1 MPAVNL
7 EGAVPSHLPVLPL
20 KSTVVFPRIF
30 IPLSV
35 GRKRSLQLLDDLTG
49 SERHIAVATQ
59 LDEHL
64 EDVGFD
70 DIHHV
75 GAMVRVQHMLK
86 LPDGT
91 VQLAVLGLRRIK
103 LTAALSEEP
112 YLTCAVEMLP
122 EAHASIPAIE
132 REALMRRA
140 ISMFQQLVALAPH
153 LPAELSGGAAAIDEP
168 LHLAYYIANH
178 TRLTTEQR
186 QEILEIE
193 SAKVKLERLLAHMAH
208 ELEVLELGRK
218 IQSQAEE
225 SMGKA
230 QREYFLREQLKA
242 IQRELGELDS
252 ELGELGELR
261 ERIVKAGLPPEAQ
274 READREIARL
284 ERIPSASPESSVIRT
299 YLELIVSLP
308 WNTSTGGE
316 VDVTK
321 ARQILDADHYDLDKV
336 KQRIVEHLAV
346 RRLKQL
352 RKSTERGREPILC
365 FVGPPGVGKTS
376 LGQSIA
382 RAMGRKFARASLGG
396 VHDEAEI
403 RGHRR
408 TYIGAMPGRI
418 LQAIR
423 RAESNDP
430 VFILDEVDKIG
441 SDWRGDPSSA
451 LLEVLDP
458 EQNKD
463 FRDNYLDVPFDL
475 SKVMFITTANS
486 LETIPPA
493 LRDRME
499 VLNLSGYTEEEKVQ
513 IAERFLVPKQWLSH
527 GLRSGEITLSEEA
540 VRVIIREYT
549 REAGVRNLEREIAS
563 VMRRAVAD
571 MAVGKRPGRKAVD
584 VRRVR
589 AALGKRRFYDDIRE
603 RIDRPG
609 VATGLVWTPTGGE
622 IIFVEAALTP
632 GKGEL
637 KLTGQLGDVMKESAA
652 AALSYLKARAA
663 DIGIDPTL
671 FDKNDIHVHVPA
683 GAQPKEGPSAGVTVL
698 TAMASILTGRPAR
711 DDIAMTGE
719 ITLRGRV
726 LPIGG
731 IKEKVLGAHRA
742 GIRRVL
748 LPTRNEA
755 DLDDIPADL
764 RAEMELVLVDSIDQV
779 LREALTKATSAG
791 GVAARQRSNGA
802 GSPAGREKV
811 VAAAPAAPAARA
823 PRAVRAVRAARA
835 ARVAPGRGSG
845 RAPQAPRN
853 RPAAKGRRRRDA

>member
-1 MPAVNL
+1 MPALNV
-7 EGAVPSHLPVLPL
+7 EGAVPSRLPVLPL

-35 GRKRSLQLLDDLTG
+35 GRKRSLQLLEDLAG
-49 SERHIAVATQ
+49 VERHIAVATQ
-59 LDEHL
+59 LDESA
-64 EDVGFD
+64 EEVGFK

-75 GAMVRVQHMLK
+75 GAMVRVQHLLK

-91 VQLAVLGLRRIK
+91 VQLAVLGLRRIR
-103 LTAALSEEP
+103 LTEALQEDP
-112 YLTCAVEMLP
+112 YLECAVEMLP
-122 EAHASIPAIE
+122 ESSESILTIE

-140 ISMFQQLVALAPH
+140 ISSFQQLVTLAPH
-153 LPAELSGGAAAIDEP
+153 LPAELSSAAGAIDDP

-178 TRLTTEQR
+178 IRLTTEQR
-186 QEILEIE
+186 QEILEMS
-193 SAKVKLERLLAHMAH
+193 SAKEKLERLLGHMSH

-225 SMGKA
+225 QMGKA

-252 ELGELGELR
+252 EHGELIELR
-261 ERIVKAGLPPEAQ
+261 ERIEKAGLPAEAK
-274 READREIARL
+274 REAEREISRL

-308 WNTSTGGE
+308 WNVSTGGE
-316 VDVTK
+316 VDVKK
-321 ARQILDADHYDLDKV
+321 ARAILDSDHYDLDKV

-346 RRLKQL
+346 RRLKQE
-352 RKSTERGREPILC
+352 RKLTDRGREPILC

-382 RAMGRKFARASLGG
+382 RAMERKFARASLGG

-430 VFILDEVDKIG
+430 VFMLDEVDKIG
-441 SDWRGDPSSA
+441 ADWRGDPSSA

-475 SKVMFITTANS
+475 SKVMFITTANT
-486 LETIPPA
+486 LDTIPPA

-513 IAERFLVPKQWLSH
+513 IAQRFLIPKQLVAH
-527 GLRSGEITLSEEA
+527 GLRADEITISEEA
-540 VRVIIREYT
+540 VRLIIRQYT

-563 VMRRAVAD
+563 VMRRDVAD
-571 MAVGKRPGRKAVD
+571 MAVRRRGRAAVVDD
-584 VRRVR
+584 VKRVR
-589 AALGKRRFYDDIRE
+589 AALGKRRYYDDVAE

-637 KLTGQLGDVMKESAA
+637 KLTGQLGEVMKESAS
-652 AALSYLKARAA
+652 AALSYLKSRASSL
-663 DIGIDPTL
+663 GIDPSL

-698 TAMASILTGRPAR
+698 TAMASLLTGRPVR
-711 DDIAMTGE
+711 DDVAMTGE

-742 GIRRVL
+742 GLRRVL
-748 LPTRNEA
+748 LPRRNEA

-764 RAEMELVLVDSIDQV
+764 RKEMQLVLIESIDEV
-779 LREALTKATSAG
+779 LREALTPRV
-791 GVAARQRSNGA
+791 VAVSSNGVGA
-802 GSPAGREKV
+802 GASGAGVGR
-811 VAAAPAAPAARA
+811 AAKSARA
-823 PRAVRAVRAARA
+823 
-835 ARVAPGRGSG
+835 
-845 RAPQAPRN
+845 
-853 RPAAKGRRRRDA
+853 RPAQPSRQAAKARRRRA

>member
-1 MPAVNL
+1 MSEVPALNV
-7 EGAVPSHLPVLPL
+7 EGAVPSRLPVLPL
-20 KSTVVFPRIF
+20 KSTVVYPRIF

-35 GRKRSLQLLDDLTG
+35 GRKRSLQLLEDLAG
-49 SERHIAVATQ
+49 VERHIAVATQ
-59 LDEHL
+59 LDESA
-64 EDVGFD
+64 EEVGFK

-75 GAMVRVQHMLK
+75 GAMVRVQHLLK

-91 VQLAVLGLRRIK
+91 VQLAVLGLRRIR
-103 LTAALSEEP
+103 LTEALQEDP
-112 YLTCAVEMLP
+112 YLECAVEMMP
-122 EAHASIPAIE
+122 ESSESILTLE

-140 ISMFQQLVALAPH
+140 ISSFQQLVTLAPH
-153 LPAELSGGAAAIDEP
+153 LPAELSSAAGAIDDP

-178 TRLTTEQR
+178 IRLTTEQR
-186 QEILEIE
+186 QEILELN
-193 SAKVKLERLLAHMAH
+193 SAKEKLERLLGHMSH

-225 SMGKA
+225 QMGKA

-252 ELGELGELR
+252 EHGELIELR
-261 ERIVKAGLPPEAQ
+261 ERIEKAGLPAEAK
-274 READREIARL
+274 READREISRL

-308 WNTSTGGE
+308 WNVSTGGE
-316 VDVTK
+316 VDVKK
-321 ARQILDADHYDLDKV
+321 ARAILDADHYDLDKV

-346 RRLKQL
+346 RRLKQQ
-352 RKSTERGREPILC
+352 RGSTDRGREPILC

-408 TYIGAMPGRI
+408 TYIGAMPGRV

-430 VFILDEVDKIG
+430 VFMLDEVDKIG

-475 SKVMFITTANS
+475 SKVMFITTANT
-486 LETIPPA
+486 LDTIPPA

-499 VLNLSGYTEEEKVQ
+499 VLNLSGYTEEEKVK
-513 IAERFLVPKQWLSH
+513 IAEMFLIPKQLIAH
-527 GLRSGEITLSEEA
+527 GLRDGEITFSEEA
-540 VRVIIREYT
+540 VRLIIRQYT

-563 VMRRAVAD
+563 VMRRDVAD
-571 MAVGKRPGRKAVD
+571 MAVRKRRRAVVDD
-584 VRRVR
+584 VKRVR
-589 AALGKRRFYDDIRE
+589 AALGKRRHYDDVAE

-637 KLTGQLGDVMKESAA
+637 KLTGQLGDVMKESAS
-652 AALSYLKARAA
+652 AALSYLKSRASSL
-663 DIGIDPTL
+663 GIDPVL

-698 TAMASILTGRPAR
+698 TAMASLLTGRPVR
-711 DDIAMTGE
+711 DDVAMTGE

-742 GIRRVL
+742 GLRRVL
-748 LPTRNEA
+748 LPRRNEA
-755 DLDDIPADL
+755 DLDDIPSDL
-764 RAEMELVLVDSIDQV
+764 RKEMQLVLVESIDEV
-779 LREALTKATSAG
+779 LREALTPRLVSASASSNG
-791 GVAARQRSNGA
+791 SGAAAARTAVASGA
-802 GSPAGREKV
+802 GAGR
-811 VAAAPAAPAARA
+811 AAKSARA
-823 PRAVRAVRAARA
+823 
-835 ARVAPGRGSG
+835 
-845 RAPQAPRN
+845 
-853 RPAAKGRRRRDA
+853 RPSPPSRLAAKGRRRRAG

>member
-35 GRKRSLQLLDDLTG
+35 GRKKSLQLLEDLTG
-49 SERHIAVATQ
+49 VERHIAVATQ
-59 LDEHL
+59 LEETA
-64 EDVGFD
+64 EDVGFKD
-70 DIHHV
+70 LHHI
-75 GAMVRVQHMLK
+75 GTMVRVQHLLK

-91 VQLAVLGLRRIK
+91 VQLAVLGLRRIR
-103 LTAALSEEP
+103 LTKAISEDP
-112 YLTCAVEMLP
+112 YLTCAVEMDS
-122 EAHASIPAIE
+122 EITEDIQSIE

-140 ISMFQQLVALAPH
+140 ISSFQQLVSLAPH
-153 LPAELSGGAAAIDEP
+153 LPAELAGAAGAIDDP

-178 TRLTTEQR
+178 IRLATEQR
-186 QEILEIE
+186 QEILVLD
-193 SAKVKLERLLAHMAH
+193 SAKAKLEKLLGHMAH

-225 SMGKA
+225 QMGKA

-252 ELGELGELR
+252 EHAELGELR
-261 ERIVKAGLPPEAQ
+261 ERIAKAGLPPEAQ

-308 WNTSTGGE
+308 WNISTGGE
-316 VDVTK
+316 VDVK
-321 ARQILDADHYDLDKV
+321 KSRGILDADHYDLDKV

-346 RRLKQL
+346 RRLKQV

-396 VHDEAEI
+396 IHDEAEI

-430 VFILDEVDKIG
+430 VFMLDEVDKIG
-441 SDWRGDPSSA
+441 ADWRGDPSSA

-499 VLNLSGYTEEEKVQ
+499 VLNLSGYTEDEKVQ
-513 IAERFLVPKQWLSH
+513 IAERFLVPKQLDAH
-527 GLRSGEITLSEEA
+527 GLRPGEIVISADA
-540 VRVIIREYT
+540 VRMIIREYT

-563 VMRRAVAD
+563 LIRRDVAD
-571 MAVGKRPGRKAVD
+571 MASGKRVKKLDD
-584 VRRVR
+584 VKKVR
-589 AALGKRRFYDDIRE
+589 AALGKRRFFDDVAE

-609 VATGLVWTPTGGE
+609 IATGLVWTPSGGE

-637 KLTGQLGDVMKESAA
+637 KLTGQLGEVMKESAA
-652 AALSYLKARAA
+652 AALSYLKARAG

-698 TAMASILTGRPAR
+698 TAMASILTGRPVR
-711 DDIAMTGE
+711 DDVAMTGE

-742 GIRRVL
+742 GLRRVL
-748 LPTRNEA
+748 IPNRNEA
-755 DLDDIPADL
+755 DLDDIPAEL
-764 RAEMELVLVDSIDQV
+764 RKEMKFVMIESIDQI
-779 LREALTKATSAG
+779 LKEALTPRTPAAGSNGSKNGKAT
-791 GVAARQRSNGA
+791 RTT
-802 GSPAGREKV
+802 
-811 VAAAPAAPAARA
+811 
-823 PRAVRAVRAARA
+823 AVVRAAGSSRA
-835 ARVAPGRGSG
+835 R
-845 RAPQAPRN
+845 QAPPSR
-853 RPAAKGRRRRDA
+853 RAAKGRRRPVA

>member
-1 MPAVNL
+1 LNV
-7 EGAVPSHLPVLPL
+7 EGAVPSRLPVLPL

-35 GRKRSLQLLDDLTG
+35 GRKRSLQLLEDLAG
-49 SERHIAVATQ
+49 MERHIAVATQ
-59 LDEHL
+59 IDESA
-64 EDVGFD
+64 EEVGFK

-75 GAMVRVQHMLK
+75 GAMVRVQHLLK

-91 VQLAVLGLRRIK
+91 VQLAVLGLRRIR
-103 LTAALSEEP
+103 LVEALQEDP
-112 YLTCAVEMLP
+112 YLECAVEMMP
-122 EAHASIPAIE
+122 ESTEGILSLE

-140 ISMFQQLVALAPH
+140 ISSFQQLVTLAPH
-153 LPAELSGGAAAIDEP
+153 LPAELSSAAGAIDDP

-178 TRLTTEQR
+178 IRLTTEQR
-186 QEILEIE
+186 QEILELG
-193 SAKVKLERLLAHMAH
+193 SAKEKLERLLGHMSH

-225 SMGKA
+225 QMGKA

-252 ELGELGELR
+252 EHGELIELR
-261 ERIVKAGLPPEAQ
+261 ERIEKAGLPAEAK

-308 WNTSTGGE
+308 WNVSTGGE
-316 VDVTK
+316 VDVKK
-321 ARQILDADHYDLDKV
+321 ARAILDADHYDLDKV

-346 RRLKQL
+346 RRLKQE
-352 RKSTERGREPILC
+352 RKLTDRGREPILC

-408 TYIGAMPGRI
+408 TYIGAMPGRV

-430 VFILDEVDKIG
+430 VFMLDEVDKIG
-441 SDWRGDPSSA
+441 ADWRGDPSSA

-475 SKVMFITTANS
+475 SKVMFITTANT
-486 LETIPPA
+486 LDTIPPA

-499 VLNLSGYTEEEKVQ
+499 VLNLSGYTEDEKVQ
-513 IAERFLVPKQWLSH
+513 IAQRFLIPKQLIAH
-527 GLRSGEITLSEEA
+527 GLRVDEITISEEA
-540 VRVIIREYT
+540 VRLIIRHYT

-563 VMRRAVAD
+563 VMRRDVAD
-571 MAVGKRPGRKAVD
+571 MAVKRSKRVVD
-584 VRRVR
+584 DVKRVR
-589 AALGKRRFYDDIRE
+589 AALGKRRHYDDVAE

-637 KLTGQLGDVMKESAA
+637 KLTGQLGDVMKESAS
-652 AALSYLKARAA
+652 AALSYLKSRAA
-663 DIGIDPTL
+663 SLGIDPLL

-698 TAMASILTGRPAR
+698 TAMASLLTGRPVR
-711 DDIAMTGE
+711 DDVAMTGE

-731 IKEKVLGAHRA
+731 VKEKVLGAHRA
-742 GIRRVL
+742 GLRRVL
-748 LPTRNEA
+748 LPRRNEA
-755 DLDDIPADL
+755 DLDDIPSDL
-764 RAEMELVLVDSIDQV
+764 RKEMQLVLIESIDEV
-779 LREALTKATSAG
+779 LREALTPRLVEVSSNGVGAARPARA
-791 GVAARQRSNGA
+791 VAARAVR
-802 GSPAGREKV
+802 P
-811 VAAAPAAPAARA
+811 VAAASVATRAAKSARA
-823 PRAVRAVRAARA
+823 RP
-835 ARVAPGRGSG
+835 APPS
-845 RAPQAPRN
+845 
-853 RPAAKGRRRRDA
+853 RPAAKARRRRA

>member
-1 MPAVNL
+1 
-7 EGAVPSHLPVLPL
+7 
-20 KSTVVFPRIF
+20 
-30 IPLSV
+30 
-35 GRKRSLQLLDDLTG
+35 
-49 SERHIAVATQ
+49 
-59 LDEHL
+59 
-64 EDVGFD
+64 
-70 DIHHV
+70 
-75 GAMVRVQHMLK
+75 
-86 LPDGT
+86 
-91 VQLAVLGLRRIK
+91 
-103 LTAALSEEP
+103 
-112 YLTCAVEMLP
+112 
-122 EAHASIPAIE
+122 
-132 REALMRRA
+132 
-140 ISMFQQLVALAPH
+140 
-153 LPAELSGGAAAIDEP
+153 
-168 LHLAYYIANH
+168 
-178 TRLTTEQR
+178 
-186 QEILEIE
+186 
-193 SAKVKLERLLAHMAH
+193 
-208 ELEVLELGRK
+208 
-218 IQSQAEE
+218 
-225 SMGKA
+225 
-230 QREYFLREQLKA
+230 
-242 IQRELGELDS
+242 
-252 ELGELGELR
+252 
-261 ERIVKAGLPPEAQ
+261 
-274 READREIARL
+274 
-284 ERIPSASPESSVIRT
+284 
-299 YLELIVSLP
+299 
-308 WNTSTGGE
+308 
-316 VDVTK
+316 
-321 ARQILDADHYDLDKV
+321 
-336 KQRIVEHLAV
+336 
-346 RRLKQL
+346 
-352 RKSTERGREPILC
+352 
-365 FVGPPGVGKTS
+365 
-376 LGQSIA
+376 
-382 RAMGRKFARASLGG
+382 
-396 VHDEAEI
+396 
-403 RGHRR
+403 
-408 TYIGAMPGRI
+408 
-418 LQAIR
+418 
-423 RAESNDP
+423 
-430 VFILDEVDKIG
+430 
-441 SDWRGDPSSA
+441 

-527 GLRSGEITLSEEA
+527 GLRTGEITLAEDA

-584 VRRVR
+584 IRRVR

-779 LREALTKATSAG
+779 LREALTTAG
-791 GVAARQRSNGA
+791 STVTRQRSNGA
-802 GSPAGREKV
+802 GTRVGREKV
-811 VAAAPAAPAARA
+811 VVAAPAARTGRVA
-823 PRAVRAVRAARA
+823 RAARA
-835 ARVAPGRGSG
+835 RESAHAR
-845 RAPQAPRN
+845 QAPPN
-853 RPAAKGRRRRDA
+853 RPAAKARRRRAV

>member
-1 MPAVNL
+1 MSEVPALNI
-7 EGAVPSHLPVLPL
+7 EGAVPSRLPVLPL

-35 GRKRSLQLLDDLTG
+35 GRKRSLQLLEDLTG

-59 LDEHL
+59 LDESA
-64 EDVGFD
+64 EEVGFKD
-70 DIHHV
+70 LHHI
-75 GAMVRVQHMLK
+75 GTMVRVQHMLK

-103 LTAALSEEP
+103 LTEALSEEP
-112 YLTCAVEMLP
+112 YLEAAIDMLP
-122 EAHASIPAIE
+122 ESSETILSLP

-140 ISMFQQLVALAPH
+140 ISSFQQLVTLAPH
-153 LPAELSGGAAAIDEP
+153 LPAELSSAAGAIDDP

-178 TRLTTEQR
+178 IRLTTEQR
-186 QEILEIE
+186 QEILELN
-193 SAKVKLERLLAHMAH
+193 SAKEKLERLLGHMAH

-225 SMGKA
+225 QMGKA

-252 ELGELGELR
+252 EHGELIELR
-261 ERIVKAGLPPEAQ
+261 ERIEKAGLPAEAK

-308 WNTSTGGE
+308 WNLSTGGE
-316 VDVTK
+316 VDVKK
-321 ARQILDADHYDLDKV
+321 ARAILDADHYDLDKV

-346 RRLKQL
+346 RRLKQE
-352 RKSTERGREPILC
+352 RGSTDRGREPILC

-430 VFILDEVDKIG
+430 VFMLDEVDKIG

-475 SKVMFITTANS
+475 SKVMFITTANT
-486 LETIPPA
+486 LDTIPPA

-499 VLNLSGYTEEEKVQ
+499 VLNLSGYTEDEKVK
-513 IAERFLVPKQWLSH
+513 IAEMFLIPKQLIAH
-527 GLRSGEITLSEEA
+527 GLRPGEITMSEEA
-540 VRVIIREYT
+540 IRLIISQFT

-563 VMRRAVAD
+563 VMRRDVAD
-571 MAVGKRPGRKAVD
+571 MAVKKSKKVVD
-584 VRRVR
+584 DVKRVR
-589 AALGKRRFYDDIRE
+589 AALGKRRFYDDVAE

-637 KLTGQLGDVMKESAA
+637 KLTGQLGEVMKESAS
-652 AALSYLKARAA
+652 AALSYLKSRASSLN
-663 DIGIDPTL
+663 IDPTL

-698 TAMASILTGRPAR
+698 TAMASLLTGRPVR
-711 DDIAMTGE
+711 DDVAMTGE

-742 GIRRVL
+742 GLRRVL
-748 LPTRNEA
+748 LPRRNEA

-764 RAEMELVLVDSIDQV
+764 RKQMQLVLIESIDEV
-779 LREALTKATSAG
+779 LREALTPP
-791 GVAARQRSNGA
+791 VAAAGSNGA
-802 GSPAGREKV
+802 GGAGGVGR
-811 VAAAPAAPAARA
+811 AAKS
-823 PRAVRAVRAARA
+823 VRARPAQPSHRAAKARPRRA
-835 ARVAPGRGSG
+835 G
-845 RAPQAPRN
+845 
-853 RPAAKGRRRRDA
+853 

>member
-1 MPAVNL
+1 MP
-7 EGAVPSHLPVLPL
+7 SRLPVLPL
-20 KSTVVFPRIF
+20 KSTVVYPRIF

-35 GRKRSLQLLDDLTG
+35 GRKRSLQLLEDLAG
-49 SERHIAVATQ
+49 VERHIAVATQ
-59 LDEHL
+59 LDESA
-64 EDVGFD
+64 EEVGFK

-75 GAMVRVQHMLK
+75 GAMVRVQHLLK

-91 VQLAVLGLRRIK
+91 VQLAVLGLRRIR
-103 LTAALSEEP
+103 LTEALQEDP
-112 YLTCAVEMLP
+112 YLECAVEMMP
-122 EAHASIPAIE
+122 ESSESILTLE

-140 ISMFQQLVALAPH
+140 ISSFQQLVTLAPH
-153 LPAELSGGAAAIDEP
+153 LPAELSSAAGAIEDP

-178 TRLTTEQR
+178 IRLTTEQR
-186 QEILEIE
+186 QEILEMN
-193 SAKVKLERLLAHMAH
+193 SAKEKLERLLGHMAH

-225 SMGKA
+225 QMGKA

-252 ELGELGELR
+252 EHGELIELR
-261 ERIVKAGLPPEAQ
+261 ERIEKAGLPAEAK
-274 READREIARL
+274 READREISRL

-308 WNTSTGGE
+308 WNLSTGGE
-316 VDVTK
+316 VDVKK
-321 ARQILDADHYDLDKV
+321 ARAILDSDHYDLDKV

-346 RRLKQL
+346 RRLKQQ
-352 RKSTERGREPILC
+352 RGSTERGREPILC

-408 TYIGAMPGRI
+408 TYIGAMPGRV

-430 VFILDEVDKIG
+430 VFMLDEVDKIG

-475 SKVMFITTANS
+475 SKVMFITTANT
-486 LETIPPA
+486 LDTIPPA

-499 VLNLSGYTEEEKVQ
+499 VLNLSGYTEEEKVK
-513 IAERFLVPKQWLSH
+513 IAQMFLIPKQLLAH
-527 GLRSGEITLSEEA
+527 GLREDEITISEEA
-540 VRVIIREYT
+540 VRLIIRQYT

-563 VMRRAVAD
+563 VMRRDVAD
-571 MAVGKRPGRKAVD
+571 MAVRKRGRAVVDD
-584 VRRVR
+584 VKRVR
-589 AALGKRRFYDDIRE
+589 AALGKRRHFDDVAE

-637 KLTGQLGDVMKESAA
+637 KLTGQLGEVMKESAS
-652 AALSYLKARAA
+652 AALSYLKSRAA
-663 DIGIDPTL
+663 SLGIDPL
-671 FDKNDIHVHVPA
+671 IFDKNDIHVHVPA

-698 TAMASILTGRPAR
+698 TAMASLLTGRPVR
-711 DDIAMTGE
+711 DDVAMTGE

-742 GIRRVL
+742 GLRRVL
-748 LPTRNEA
+748 LPRRNEA
-755 DLDDIPADL
+755 DLDDIPSDL
-764 RAEMELVLVDSIDQV
+764 RKQMQLVLIESIDEV
-779 LREALTKATSAG
+779 LREALTPRIALVS
-791 GVAARQRSNGA
+791 SNGSRAASAAVASGA
-802 GSPAGREKV
+802 GAGR
-811 VAAAPAAPAARA
+811 AAKSARA
-823 PRAVRAVRAARA
+823 RPSQ
-835 ARVAPGRGSG
+835 PS
-845 RAPQAPRN
+845 
-853 RPAAKGRRRRDA
+853 RPAAKSRRRRA

>member
-1 MPAVNL
+1 MSEVPAANI

-35 GRKRSLQLLDDLTG
+35 GRKKSLQLLDDLSG
-49 SERHIAVATQ
+49 VERHIAVATQ
-59 LDEHL
+59 LDETA
-64 EDVGFD
+64 EDVGFRD
-70 DIHHV
+70 VHHV
-75 GAMVRVQHMLK
+75 GTMVRVQHLLK

-91 VQLAVLGLRRIK
+91 VQLAVLGLRRIR
-103 LTAALSEEP
+103 LLEAQSEDP
-112 YLTCAVEMLP
+112 YLTCAVEMDP
-122 EAHASIPAIE
+122 EVTEDILTIE

-140 ISMFQQLVALAPH
+140 ISSFQQLVTLAPH
-153 LPAELSGGAAAIDEP
+153 LPAELAGAVGAIDDP

-178 TRLTTEQR
+178 IRLTTEQR
-186 QEILEIE
+186 QEILELD
-193 SAKVKLERLLAHMAH
+193 SAKAKLEKLLGHMAH

-218 IQSQAEE
+218 IQTQAEE
-225 SMGKA
+225 QMGKA

-242 IQRELGELDS
+242 IQRELGELDTEHA
-252 ELGELGELR
+252 ELSELR
-261 ERIVKAGLPPEAQ
+261 ERIEQAGLPPEAR

-308 WNTSTGGE
+308 WNASTGGE
-316 VDVTK
+316 VDVKK
-321 ARQILDADHYDLDKV
+321 AREILDADHYDLDKV

-346 RRLKQL
+346 RRLKQE
-352 RKSTERGREPILC
+352 RGSSDRGREPILC

-441 SDWRGDPSSA
+441 ADWRGDPSSA

-475 SKVMFITTANS
+475 SKVMFITTANT

-513 IAERFLVPKQWLSH
+513 IAERFLIPKQFNAH
-527 GLRSGEITLSEEA
+527 GLRPGEVEIPQDA
-540 VRVIIREYT
+540 VRLIIREYT

-563 VMRRAVAD
+563 LIRRDVAD
-571 MAVGKRPGRKAVD
+571 IAGGKRLKQQDGTKK
-584 VRRVR
+584 VRV
-589 AALGKRRFYDDIRE
+589 ALGKRRFFDDAAE

-637 KLTGQLGDVMKESAA
+637 KLTGQLGEVMKESAA
-652 AALSYLKARAA
+652 AALSFLKARAA
-663 DIGIDPTL
+663 DIGIDPAQ

-698 TAMASILTGRPAR
+698 VAMASILTGRPVR
-711 DDIAMTGE
+711 DDVAMTGE
-719 ITLRGRV
+719 ITLRGKV

-731 IKEKVLGAHRA
+731 VKEKVLGAHRA
-742 GIRRVL
+742 GLRRVL

-764 RAEMELVLVDSIDQV
+764 RKEMKFVMLESIDQV
-779 LREALTKATSAG
+779 LREALVPRRA
-791 GVAARQRSNGA
+791 VV
-802 GSPAGREKV
+802 AGRNGSRPS
-811 VAAAPAAPAARA
+811 A
-823 PRAVRAVRAARA
+823 AARA
-835 ARVAPGRGSG
+835 AGPS
-845 RAPQAPRN
+845 RARQAPPSR
-853 RPAAKGRRRRDA
+853 RGAKARRRHDA

>member
-35 GRKRSLQLLDDLTG
+35 GRKRSLQLLDELTG

-70 DIHHV
+70 DIHHI
-75 GAMVRVQHMLK
+75 GAMVRVQHLLK

-103 LTAALSEEP
+103 LTSAISEDP

-122 EAHASIPAIE
+122 EAHATIPAIE

-153 LPAELSGGAAAIDEP
+153 LPAELSGGAAAIDDP

-186 QEILEIE
+186 QEILELD
-193 SAKVKLERLLAHMAH
+193 SAKVKLERLLAHMSH

-252 ELGELGELR
+252 ELGEMGELR

-321 ARQILDADHYDLDKV
+321 AREILDADHYDLDKV

-527 GLRSGEITLSEEA
+527 GLRPGEITLAEDA

-589 AALGKRRFYDDIRE
+589 AALGKRRHYDDVRE

-652 AALSYLKARAA
+652 AALSYLKARAL
-663 DIGIDPTL
+663 DIGIDPAL

-779 LREALTKATSAG
+779 LREALTPKAGSGAAPAG
-791 GVAARQRSNGA
+791 QRSNGA
-802 GSPAGREKV
+802 GSRGGREKV
-811 VAAAPAAPAARA
+811 VAAAPAAPK
-823 PRAVRAVRAARA
+823 
-835 ARVAPGRGSG
+835 ARVARVAHVRESAHVRPSPPSRRG
-845 RAPQAPRN
+845 
-853 RPAAKGRRRRDA
+853 AKGQRRRAV

>member
-1 MPAVNL
+1 LNV
-7 EGAVPSHLPVLPL
+7 EGAVPSRLPVLPL
-20 KSTVVFPRIF
+20 KSTVVYPRIF

-35 GRKRSLQLLDDLTG
+35 GRKRSLQLLEDLAG
-49 SERHIAVATQ
+49 VERHIAVATQ
-59 LDEHL
+59 LDESA
-64 EDVGFD
+64 EEVGFK

-75 GAMVRVQHMLK
+75 GAMVRVQHLLK

-91 VQLAVLGLRRIK
+91 VQLAVLGLRRIR
-103 LTAALSEEP
+103 LTEALQEDP
-112 YLTCAVEMLP
+112 YLECAVEMMP
-122 EAHASIPAIE
+122 ESSESILTLE

-140 ISMFQQLVALAPH
+140 ISSFQQLVTLAPH
-153 LPAELSGGAAAIDEP
+153 LPAELSSAAGAIEDP

-178 TRLTTEQR
+178 IRLTTEQR
-186 QEILEIE
+186 QEILEMD
-193 SAKVKLERLLAHMAH
+193 SAKEKLERLLGHMSH

-225 SMGKA
+225 QMGKA

-252 ELGELGELR
+252 EHGELIELR
-261 ERIVKAGLPPEAQ
+261 ERIEKAGLPAEAK
-274 READREIARL
+274 READREISRL

-308 WNTSTGGE
+308 WNLSTGGE
-316 VDVTK
+316 VDVKK
-321 ARQILDADHYDLDKV
+321 ARAILDSDHYDLDKV

-346 RRLKQL
+346 RRLKQQ
-352 RKSTERGREPILC
+352 RGSTERGREPILC

-408 TYIGAMPGRI
+408 TYIGAMPGRV

-430 VFILDEVDKIG
+430 VFMLDEVDKIG

-475 SKVMFITTANS
+475 SKVMFITTANT
-486 LETIPPA
+486 LDTIPPA

-499 VLNLSGYTEEEKVQ
+499 VLNLSGYTEEEKVK
-513 IAERFLVPKQWLSH
+513 IAQMFLIPKQLLAH
-527 GLRSGEITLSEEA
+527 GLREDEITISEEA
-540 VRVIIREYT
+540 VRLIIRQYT

-563 VMRRAVAD
+563 VMRRDVAD
-571 MAVGKRPGRKAVD
+571 MAVRKRGRAVVDD
-584 VRRVR
+584 VKRVR
-589 AALGKRRFYDDIRE
+589 AALGKRRHFDDVAE

-637 KLTGQLGDVMKESAA
+637 KLTGQLGEVMKESAS
-652 AALSYLKARAA
+652 AALSYLKSRAA
-663 DIGIDPTL
+663 SLGIDPL
-671 FDKNDIHVHVPA
+671 IFDKNDIHVHVPA

-698 TAMASILTGRPAR
+698 TAMASLLTGRPVR
-711 DDIAMTGE
+711 DDVAMTGE

-742 GIRRVL
+742 GLRRVL
-748 LPTRNEA
+748 LPRRNEA

-764 RAEMELVLVDSIDQV
+764 RKQMQLVLIESIDEV
-779 LREALTKATSAG
+779 LREALTPRIALVS
-791 GVAARQRSNGA
+791 SNGSRAASAAIASGA
-802 GSPAGREKV
+802 GAGR
-811 VAAAPAAPAARA
+811 AAKSARA
-823 PRAVRAVRAARA
+823 
-835 ARVAPGRGSG
+835 
-845 RAPQAPRN
+845 
-853 RPAAKGRRRRDA
+853 RPSQPSRQAAKSRRRRAG

>member
-1 MPAVNL
+1 MAGEYCVAVSEIAAVNL
-7 EGAVPSHLPVLPL
+7 EGIVPSHLPVLPL

-35 GRKRSLQLLDDLTG
+35 GRRKSLQLLDDLPG
-49 SERHIAVATQ
+49 AERHIAVATQ
-59 LDEHL
+59 LDETA
-64 EDVGFD
+64 EEVGFKD
-70 DIHHV
+70 LHHV

-91 VQLAVLGLRRIK
+91 IQLAVLGLRRIK
-103 LTAALSEEP
+103 LISATSEEP
-112 YLTCAVEMLP
+112 YLNCRVEMLP
-122 EAHASIPAIE
+122 ETPDSLSPIE
-132 REALMRRA
+132 REALLRRA
-140 ISMFQQLVALAPH
+140 ISSFQQLVTLAPH
-153 LPAELSGGAAAIDEP
+153 LPAELASAAGAIDDP

-178 TRLTTEQR
+178 IRLTTEQR
-186 QEILEIE
+186 QEILEMD
-193 SAKVKLERLLAHMAH
+193 SAKQKLERLLGYLAH

-225 SMGKA
+225 QMGKA

-252 ELGELGELR
+252 EHGELGELR
-261 ERIVKAGLPPEAQ
+261 ERIEKAGLPPEAR

-299 YLELIVSLP
+299 YLELLVSLP
-308 WNTSTGGE
+308 WNMSTGGE
-316 VDVTK
+316 VDVAK
-321 ARQILDADHYDLDKV
+321 AREILDADHYDLDKV

-346 RRLKQL
+346 RRLKQVRGL
-352 RKSTERGREPILC
+352 TERGREPILC

-376 LGQSIA
+376 LGHSIA

-430 VFILDEVDKIG
+430 VFMLDEVDKIG
-441 SDWRGDPSSA
+441 ADWRGDPSSA

-499 VLNLSGYTEEEKVQ
+499 VLHLSGYTEEEKVQ
-513 IAERFLVPKQWLSH
+513 IAERFLIPKQVLAH
-527 GLRSGEITLSEEA
+527 GLREGELTIPEDA
-540 VRVIIREYT
+540 VRLIIREYT

-563 VMRRAVAD
+563 VMRRDVATI
-571 MAVGKRPGRKAVD
+571 AVGKRPKRGDDAK
-584 VRRVR
+584 RVR
-589 AALGKRRFYDDIRE
+589 AALGKRRFFDDVAE

-637 KLTGQLGDVMKESAA
+637 KLTGQLGEVMKESAA
-652 AALSYLKARAA
+652 AALSYLKARAK
-663 DIGIDPTL
+663 DIGIEPSL
-671 FDKNDIHVHVPA
+671 FEVNDIHVHVPA

-698 TAMASILTGRPAR
+698 TAMASILTGRPVR
-711 DDIAMTGE
+711 DDVAMTGE

-748 LPTRNEA
+748 LPAHNEA

-764 RAEMELVLVDSIDQV
+764 RKAMQLVLVESIDQV
-779 LREALTKATSAG
+779 LREALMPAHATA
-791 GVAARQRSNGA
+791 RSNG
-802 GSPAGREKV
+802 SSKPA
-811 VAAAPAAPAARA
+811 
-823 PRAVRAVRAARA
+823 AVRASGGAAVGGGRPRLVRGPAR
-835 ARVAPGRGSG
+835 
-845 RAPQAPRN
+845 
-853 RPAAKGRRRRDA
+853 RPVKAQRRRAG

>member
-1 MPAVNL
+1 MSEVPGLNV
-7 EGAVPSHLPVLPL
+7 EGAVPSRLPVLPL

-35 GRKRSLQLLDDLTG
+35 GRKRSLQLLEDLAG
-49 SERHIAVATQ
+49 VERHIAVATQ
-59 LDEHL
+59 IDESA
-64 EDVGFD
+64 EEVGFK

-75 GAMVRVQHMLK
+75 GAMVRVQHLLK

-91 VQLAVLGLRRIK
+91 VQLAVLGLRRIR
-103 LTAALSEEP
+103 LVEALQEDP
-112 YLTCAVEMLP
+112 YLECAVEMMP
-122 EAHASIPAIE
+122 ESTEGILSLE

-140 ISMFQQLVALAPH
+140 ISSFQQLVTLAPH
-153 LPAELSGGAAAIDEP
+153 LPAELSSAAGAIDDP

-178 TRLTTEQR
+178 IRLTTEQR
-186 QEILEIE
+186 QEILELG
-193 SAKVKLERLLAHMAH
+193 SAKEKLERLLGHMSH

-225 SMGKA
+225 QMGKA

-242 IQRELGELDS
+242 IQRELGEMDS
-252 ELGELGELR
+252 EHGELVELR
-261 ERIVKAGLPPEAQ
+261 ERIEKAGLPAEAK

-308 WNTSTGGE
+308 WNVSTGGE
-316 VDVTK
+316 VDVKK
-321 ARQILDADHYDLDKV
+321 ARAILDADHYDLDKV

-346 RRLKQL
+346 RRLKQE
-352 RKSTERGREPILC
+352 RGSTDRGREPILC

-408 TYIGAMPGRI
+408 TYIGAMPGRV

-430 VFILDEVDKIG
+430 VFMLDEVDKIG
-441 SDWRGDPSSA
+441 ADWRGDPSSA

-475 SKVMFITTANS
+475 SKVMFITTANT
-486 LETIPPA
+486 LDTIPPA

-513 IAERFLVPKQWLSH
+513 IAQRFLIPKQLIAH
-527 GLRSGEITLSEEA
+527 GLRVDEITISEEA
-540 VRVIIREYT
+540 VRLIIRQYT

-563 VMRRAVAD
+563 VMRRDVAD
-571 MAVGKRPGRKAVD
+571 MAVKRSKRVVD
-584 VRRVR
+584 DVKRVR
-589 AALGKRRFYDDIRE
+589 AALGKRRHYDDVAE

-637 KLTGQLGDVMKESAA
+637 KLTGQLGEVMKESAS
-652 AALSYLKARAA
+652 AALSYLKSRASSL
-663 DIGIDPTL
+663 GIDPQL

-698 TAMASILTGRPAR
+698 TAMASLLTGRPVR
-711 DDIAMTGE
+711 DDVAMTGE

-742 GIRRVL
+742 GLRRVL
-748 LPTRNEA
+748 LPRRNEA
-755 DLDDIPADL
+755 DLDDIPSDL
-764 RAEMELVLVDSIDQV
+764 RKEMQLVLIESIDEV
-779 LREALTKATSAG
+779 LREALTPRLVEASSNGA
-791 GVAARQRSNGA
+791 VAARR
-802 GSPAGREKV
+802 
-811 VAAAPAAPAARA
+811 
-823 PRAVRAVRAARA
+823 VRAAPPIAAASGAGRA
-835 ARVAPGRGSG
+835 AKSA
-845 RAPQAPRN
+845 RA
-853 RPAAKGRRRRDA
+853 RPAPPSRQAGKARRRRA

>member
-20 KSTVVFPRIF
+20 KSTVVYPRIF

-35 GRKRSLQLLDDLTG
+35 GRKRSLQLLEDLSG
-49 SERHIAVATQ
+49 QERHIAVATQ
-59 LDEHL
+59 LNEQA
-64 EDVGFD
+64 EEVGFS
-70 DIHHV
+70 DIHHI

-103 LTAALSEEP
+103 LIGALAEDP
-112 YLTCAVEMLP
+112 YMTCAVEMLP
-122 EAHASIPAIE
+122 EAHDTIPALE

-140 ISMFQQLVALAPH
+140 ISSFQQLVTLAPH
-153 LPAELSGGAAAIDEP
+153 LPAELAGGAAAIDDP

-178 TRLTTEQR
+178 TRLTTDQR
-186 QEILEIE
+186 QEILEIN
-193 SAKVKLERLLAHMAH
+193 SAKVKLERLLGHMAH

-225 SMGKA
+225 QMGKA

-261 ERIVKAGLPPEAQ
+261 ERIAKAGLPPEAQ

-299 YLELIVSLP
+299 YLELIVALP
-308 WNTSTGGE
+308 WNTSTGGK

-321 ARQILDADHYDLDKV
+321 ARAILDSDHYDLDKV

-346 RRLKQL
+346 RRLKQQ

-513 IAERFLVPKQWLSH
+513 IAERFLVPKQLLAH
-527 GLRSGEITLSEEA
+527 GLRPGEVALAEDA

-563 VMRRAVAD
+563 VMRRTVAD
-571 MAVGKRPGRKAVD
+571 IAIGKRPRKAVD
-584 VRRVR
+584 VKRVR
-589 AALGKRRFYDDIRE
+589 AALGKRRHYDDIRE

-663 DIGIDPTL
+663 DIGIDPVL

-764 RAEMELVLVDSIDQV
+764 RAEMQLVLVDSIDEV
-779 LREALTKATSAG
+779 LREALTKSPGAP
-791 GVAARQRSNGA
+791 RPRSNGA
-802 GSPAGREKV
+802 AALTARERV
-811 VAAAPAAPAARA
+811 VAAAPARGSAHARKA
-823 PRAVRAVRAARA
+823 PR
-835 ARVAPGRGSG
+835 S
-845 RAPQAPRN
+845 
-853 RPAAKGRRRRDA
+853 RPAVKGRKRRAG

>member
-1 MPAVNL
+1 MSEVPALNV
-7 EGAVPSHLPVLPL
+7 EGAVPSRLPVLPL

-35 GRKRSLQLLDDLTG
+35 GRKRSLQLLEDLAG
-49 SERHIAVATQ
+49 VERHIAVATQ
-59 LDEHL
+59 LDESA
-64 EDVGFD
+64 EEVGFK

-75 GAMVRVQHMLK
+75 GAMVRVQHLLK

-91 VQLAVLGLRRIK
+91 VQLAVLGLRRIR
-103 LTAALSEEP
+103 LTEALQEDP
-112 YLTCAVEMLP
+112 YLECAVEMMP
-122 EAHASIPAIE
+122 ESTEGIVSLE

-140 ISMFQQLVALAPH
+140 ISSFQQLVTLAPH
-153 LPAELSGGAAAIDEP
+153 LPAELSSAAGAIDDP

-178 TRLTTEQR
+178 IRLTTEQR
-186 QEILEIE
+186 QEILELG
-193 SAKVKLERLLAHMAH
+193 SAKEKLERLLGHMAH

-225 SMGKA
+225 QMGKA

-252 ELGELGELR
+252 EHGELIELR
-261 ERIVKAGLPPEAQ
+261 ERIEKAGLPAEAK
-274 READREIARL
+274 READREISRL

-308 WNTSTGGE
+308 WNVSTGGE
-316 VDVTK
+316 VDVKK
-321 ARQILDADHYDLDKV
+321 ARAILDADHYDLDKV

-346 RRLKQL
+346 RRLKQQRGL
-352 RKSTERGREPILC
+352 TDRGREPILC

-408 TYIGAMPGRI
+408 TYIGAMPGRV

-430 VFILDEVDKIG
+430 VFMLDEVDKIG
-441 SDWRGDPSSA
+441 ADWRGDPSSA

-475 SKVMFITTANS
+475 SKVMFITTANT
-486 LETIPPA
+486 LDTIPPA

-499 VLNLSGYTEEEKVQ
+499 VLNLSGYTEEEKVK
-513 IAERFLVPKQWLSH
+513 IAQMFLIPKQLVAH
-527 GLRSGEITLSEEA
+527 GLRVDEITVSEEA
-540 VRVIIREYT
+540 VRLIIRQYT

-563 VMRRAVAD
+563 VMRRDVAD
-571 MAVGKRPGRKAVD
+571 MAVRKRSRAAVD
-584 VRRVR
+584 DVKRVR
-589 AALGKRRFYDDIRE
+589 AALGKRRYYDEIRE

-637 KLTGQLGDVMKESAA
+637 KLTGQLGEVMKESAA
-652 AALSYLKARAA
+652 AALSYLKSRATSL
-663 DIGIDPTL
+663 GIDPVL
-671 FDKNDIHVHVPA
+671 FDKNDIHIHVPA

-698 TAMASILTGRPAR
+698 TAMASLLTGRPVR
-711 DDIAMTGE
+711 DDVAMTGE

-742 GIRRVL
+742 GLRRVL
-748 LPTRNEA
+748 LPRRNEA

-764 RAEMELVLVDSIDQV
+764 RKEMQLVLIESIDEV
-779 LREALTKATSAG
+779 LREALTPRLVPVS
-791 GVAARQRSNGA
+791 SNGA
-802 GSPAGREKV
+802 GT
-811 VAAAPAAPAARA
+811 AARA
-823 PRAVRAVRAARA
+823 RAASGAGAVRAAKSARA
-835 ARVAPGRGSG
+835 
-845 RAPQAPRN
+845 
-853 RPAAKGRRRRDA
+853 RPSPPSRQAAKARRRRAG

>member
-1 MPAVNL
+1 MFHMGEMPAVNL

-35 GRKRSLQLLDDLTG
+35 GRRRSLQLLEDLSG
-49 SERHIAVATQ
+49 AERHIAVATQ
-59 LDEHL
+59 LDETA
-64 EDVGFD
+64 EEVGFK
-70 DIHHV
+70 DIHHI

-91 VQLAVLGLRRIK
+91 VQLAVLGLRRIR
-103 LTAALSEEP
+103 LTSALTEDP

-122 EAHASIPAIE
+122 ESTGAIPPIE
-132 REALMRRA
+132 REALLRRA
-140 ISMFQQLVALAPH
+140 ISSFQQLVTLAPH
-153 LPAELSGGAAAIDEP
+153 LPAELSSGAAAIDDP

-178 TRLTTEQR
+178 IRLTTEQR
-186 QEILEIE
+186 QEVLELDT
-193 SAKVKLERLLAHMAH
+193 AKAKIERLLGHMSH

-225 SMGKA
+225 QMGKA

-242 IQRELGELDS
+242 IQRELGELDT
-252 ELGELGELR
+252 ELGEMGELR
-261 ERIVKAGLPPEAQ
+261 ERIEKAGLPPEAR

-316 VDVTK
+316 VDVVK
-321 ARQILDADHYDLDKV
+321 AREILDADHYDLDKV

-346 RRLKQL
+346 RRLKQQ

-441 SDWRGDPSSA
+441 ADWRGDPSSA

-499 VLNLSGYTEEEKVQ
+499 VLYLSGYTEEEKVQ
-513 IAERFLVPKQWLSH
+513 IAERFLVPKQLLAH
-527 GLRSGEITLSEEA
+527 GLRPGEVALSQDA
-540 VRVIIREYT
+540 VRAIIREYT

-563 VMRRAVAD
+563 VMRRTVAD
-571 MAVGKRPGRKAVD
+571 IAVGKRPRKAVD

-589 AALGKRRFYDDIRE
+589 AALGKRRHYDDVAE

-622 IIFVEAALTP
+622 IIFVEAAITP

-637 KLTGQLGDVMKESAA
+637 KLTGQLGEVMKESAA

-663 DIGIDPTL
+663 DIGIDPEL

-764 RAEMELVLVDSIDQV
+764 RKEMQLVLVDSIDQV
-779 LREALTKATSAG
+779 LAEALTKVRVSP
-791 GVAARQRSNGA
+791 RSRSNGA
-802 GSPAGREKV
+802 ASAGVPAR
-811 VAAAPAAPAARA
+811 AAVAARA
-823 PRAVRAVRAARA
+823 RGSNRAQPARPNRRAAKA
-835 ARVAPGRGSG
+835 
-845 RAPQAPRN
+845 
-853 RPAAKGRRRRDA
+853 RRRPVV

>member
-1 MPAVNL
+1 MGEVPALNL

-35 GRKRSLQLLDDLTG
+35 GRKKSLQLLDDLSG
-49 SERHIAVATQ
+49 VERHIAVATQ
-59 LDEHL
+59 LDETA
-64 EDVGFD
+64 EDVGFK

-75 GAMVRVQHMLK
+75 GTMVRIQHMLK

-91 VQLAVLGLRRIK
+91 VQLAVLGLRRIR
-103 LTAALSEEP
+103 LTKVESEEP
-112 YLTCAVEMLP
+112 YLTSAVEMLP
-122 EAHASIPAIE
+122 EVSEDILSIE

-140 ISMFQQLVALAPH
+140 IASFQQLVALAPH
-153 LPAELSGGAAAIDEP
+153 LPAELAGAAGAIDDP

-178 TRLTTEQR
+178 IRLTTEQR
-186 QEILEIE
+186 QEILELD
-193 SAKVKLERLLAHMAH
+193 SSKAKLERLLGHMAH

-218 IQSQAEE
+218 IQSQDEE
-225 SMGKA
+225 QMGKA

-242 IQRELGELDS
+242 IQRELGELDTEHA
-252 ELGELGELR
+252 ELSELR
-261 ERIVKAGLPPEAQ
+261 ERIEKAGLPLEAK

-308 WNTSTGGE
+308 WNASTGGE
-316 VDVTK
+316 VDVKK
-321 ARQILDADHYDLDKV
+321 AREILDADHYDLDKV

-346 RRLKQL
+346 RRLKQV
-352 RKSTERGREPILC
+352 RGSTDRGREPILC

-430 VFILDEVDKIG
+430 VFMLDEVDKIG
-441 SDWRGDPSSA
+441 ADWRGDPSSA

-475 SKVMFITTANS
+475 SKVMFITTANT
-486 LETIPPA
+486 LDTIPPA

-499 VLNLSGYTEEEKVQ
+499 VLNLSGYTEFEKVH
-513 IAERFLVPKQWLSH
+513 IAKIFLIPKQLAAH
-527 GLRSGEITLSEEA
+527 GLRADEVTLA
-540 VRVIIREYT
+540 DDAIRAIIREYT

-563 VMRRAVAD
+563 VMRRAVAEI
-571 MAVGKRPGRKAVD
+571 AVGKKVRKAVD

-589 AALGKRRFYDDIRE
+589 AALGKRRHFDDIAE

-637 KLTGQLGDVMKESAA
+637 KLTGQLGDVMKESAL
-652 AALSYLKARAA
+652 AALSYLKARAK
-663 DIGIDPTL
+663 DVGIEPAL
-671 FDKNDIHVHVPA
+671 FNKNDIHVHVPA
-683 GAQPKEGPSAGVTVL
+683 GAQPKEGPSAGL
-698 TAMASILTGRPAR
+698 SLLIAIASILTARPAR
-711 DDIAMTGE
+711 DDVAMTGE

-731 IKEKVLGAHRA
+731 VKEKVLGAHRA
-742 GIRRVL
+742 GIRRVI
-748 LPTRNEA
+748 LPRRNEA
-755 DLDDIPADL
+755 DLDDIPPDL
-764 RAEMELVLVDSIDQV
+764 RRQMEFVLVESIDEV
-779 LREALTKATSAG
+779 LNAALSKDQHGAEP
-791 GVAARQRSNGA
+791 RSNGSGKIA
-802 GSPAGREKV
+802 TVQEPAVAPVGGSSRARRARSSRPT
-811 VAAAPAAPAARA
+811 APAR
-823 PRAVRAVRAARA
+823 
-835 ARVAPGRGSG
+835 
-845 RAPQAPRN
+845 
-853 RPAAKGRRRRDA
+853 

>member
-7 EGAVPSHLPVLPL
+7 EGAVPSRLPVLPL

-35 GRKRSLQLLDDLTG
+35 GRKRSLQLLEDLSG
-49 SERHIAVATQ
+49 VERHIAVATQ
-59 LDEHL
+59 LDESA
-64 EDVGFD
+64 EEVGFK
-70 DIHHV
+70 DIHHI
-75 GAMVRVQHMLK
+75 GAMVRVQHLLK

-91 VQLAVLGLRRIK
+91 VQLAVLGLRRIR
-103 LTAALSEEP
+103 LTEALTEDP
-112 YLTCAVEMLP
+112 YLECAVEMLP
-122 EAHASIPAIE
+122 ESSESILSIE

-140 ISMFQQLVALAPH
+140 ISSFQQLVTLAPH
-153 LPAELSGGAAAIDEP
+153 LPAELSSAAGALDDP

-178 TRLTTEQR
+178 IRLTTEHR
-186 QEILEIE
+186 QEILEMN
-193 SAKVKLERLLAHMAH
+193 SAKEKLERLLGHMSH

-225 SMGKA
+225 QMGKA

-252 ELGELGELR
+252 EHGELVELR
-261 ERIVKAGLPPEAQ
+261 ERIEKAGLPAEAK
-274 READREIARL
+274 REAEREISRL

-308 WNTSTGGE
+308 WNVSTGGE
-316 VDVTK
+316 VDVKK
-321 ARQILDADHYDLDKV
+321 ARAILDADHYDLDKV

-346 RRLKQL
+346 RRLKQE
-352 RKSTERGREPILC
+352 RGSTDRGREPILC

-408 TYIGAMPGRI
+408 TYIGAMPGRV

-430 VFILDEVDKIG
+430 VFMLDEVDKIG
-441 SDWRGDPSSA
+441 ADWRGDPSSA

-475 SKVMFITTANS
+475 SKVMFITTANT
-486 LETIPPA
+486 LDTIPPA

-513 IAERFLVPKQWLSH
+513 IAERFLIPKQLVAH
-527 GLRSGEITLSEEA
+527 GLRPDEISISEEA
-540 VRVIIREYT
+540 IRLIIRQYT

-563 VMRRAVAD
+563 VMRRDVAD
-571 MAVGKRPGRKAVD
+571 MAVRKRARAAVD
-584 VRRVR
+584 DVKRVR
-589 AALGKRRFYDDIRE
+589 SALGKRRYYDDVAE

-637 KLTGQLGDVMKESAA
+637 KLTGQLGEVMKESAS
-652 AALSYLKARAA
+652 AALSYLKSRAA
-663 DIGIDPTL
+663 SLDIDPTL

-698 TAMASILTGRPAR
+698 TAMASLLSGRPVR
-711 DDIAMTGE
+711 DDVAMTGE

-742 GIRRVL
+742 GLRRVL
-748 LPTRNEA
+748 LPRRNEA
-755 DLDDIPADL
+755 DLDDIPSDL
-764 RAEMELVLVDSIDQV
+764 RKEMQLVLIESIDEV
-779 LREALTKATSAG
+779 LREALTPRL
-791 GVAARQRSNGA
+791 VRAASNGA
-802 GSPAGREKV
+802 NGAAGRAAKSVRARPAQPSRQAAKARRRPAGSKR
-811 VAAAPAAPAARA
+811 
-823 PRAVRAVRAARA
+823 
-835 ARVAPGRGSG
+835 S
-845 RAPQAPRN
+845 
-853 RPAAKGRRRRDA
+853 